1 MSQHPDTLIYGCND
15 LPPWPRLLVYGLQW
29 TIVFLPTII
38 IVSTI
43 ASDLFGFSPVEEV
56 LFLQRLL
63 LVTSAVMLVQ
73 TLWGHRYALL
83 DGPASALLLSFIVLA
98 PGGLPDIQGG
108 MMIGGSI
115 VVLLAALGWT
125 RYVTPL
131 FTDRVVGV
139 ILILVAITLLPYL
152 ATLMIG
158 ADGGRADGKPL
169 TFAIST
175 SVIVAVAL
183 FGHWLPGFGKT
194 IPLFLGVLFGT
205 LLTAILGQVDLAGL
219 QEAAWISVPHPVV
232 PGMPHFSLAS
242 TLSFLAAY
250 VAVFTN
256 ALGSMYGIA
265 EVVGDD
271 ELETRVERGILI
283 TGVGGIL
290 AGFCGVIGT
299 VSYANGPGV
308 VLLTRVATRFAVT
321 ACALFLLAV
330 AFLHKLLIILA
341 AIPGSVVAAAMATG
355 LAVQLGAGISV
366 LTRSGKALTNRDFL
380 IIGIPVVLASVTSIL
395 PEGFFRT
402 LPYIAHALLKNGLA
416 VGIVAVLL
424 LEHVLLRERE
434 SL

>member
-115 VVLLAALGWT
+115 VVLLAAVGWT

-330 AFLHKLLIILA
+330 AFLHKLLIVLA

-395 PEGFFRT
+395 PEEFFRT